1 MKNILKKYYELDE
14 ESKEILPFLY
24 MYQEL
29 LSTKDD
35 YENIKI
41 VIIGIL
47 TTIIMMA
54 TNTLCF
60 AGTGKVSVHWEGSE
74 REATYTYAKKHCEA
88 MGYSVEN
95 CNNWDN
101 NQVLNQLSRDKIFI
115 VHRHGSPGVQAFLNS
130 TYLSGTGGNGGSIKA
145 INSLSN
151 GSLNN
156 LRIAIYYGCSTGA
169 YSNTYGDICQQTVNK
184 GAQCSVAWTVTT
196 YTNEVNEWNK
206 AFLDKCKKDNIVE
219 GYRHADYWTGVWQ
232 GSNARNRMENNRN
245 EKGNIYGYIN

>member
-1 MKNILKKYYELDE
+1 MKIKKLAIIL
-14 ESKEILPFLY
+14 
-24 MYQEL
+24 L
-29 LSTKDD
+29 LA
-35 YENIKI
+35 
-41 VIIGIL
+41 
-47 TTIIMMA
+47 TTLIMA

-60 AGTGKVSVHWEGSE
+60 AGSGNVSVHWEGSS

-101 NQVLNQLSRDKIFI
+101 NQVLNQLKRDKIFI
-115 VHRHGSPGVQAFLNS
+115 VHRHGSPCRQVFLNS
-130 TYLSGTGGNGGSIKA
+130 TYLSGTGGNGNSIKA

-151 GSLNN
+151 SSLNN
-156 LRIAIYYGCSTGA
+156 LKIAIYYGCSTGA

-184 GAQCSVAWTVTT
+184 GAQCAVAWTVTT

-206 AFLDKCKKDNIVE
+206 AFLDKCKSDTIVE
-219 GYRHADYWTGVWQ
+219 GYRHADYWTGFWQ
-232 GSNARNRMENNRN
+232 GATARDRMENNRN